1 MNLVHKIENW
11 GDAHHPAILDVVRI
25 ALGIFLFMKGMA
37 FMDNT
42 ADLRSIIEAQDNIIF
57 PPSAIMA
64 LVYYVTFAHMVGGI
78 MITLGILTRF
88 SSIIQIPIVLGA
100 VFVNDVLLSPIN
112 TQLWYSVVA
121 LILLVIFIII
131 GSGPLSLDRYFGN
144 ISDAEE
150 S

>member
-11 GDAHHPAILDVVRI
+11 GDTHHPVVWDVVRI

-37 FMDNT
+37 FMENT
-42 ADLRSIIEAQDNIIF
+42 ADLRSIIEAQDTIIF

-78 MITLGILTRF
+78 MIALGILTRF

-100 VFVNDVLLSPIN
+100 VFVNDSLLSPIN
-112 TQLWYSVVA
+112 AQLWYSVIA
-121 LILLVIFIII
+121 LALLVVFIII

-144 ISDAEE
+144 IQTEE
-150 S
+150 E